1 MNFKWNEAVELLTE
15 KLSLW
20 WEQGVKIIPNF
31 IVALVV
37 LLFFVFLAKFVRKTF
52 PKIFRRLNTNATLSS
67 LFSAIAYIFILL
79 IGLFISLEILNLEK
93 TVTSLLAGAG
103 VIGIALGFAFQE
115 IASNFVSGILIA
127 FREPFKIDDI
137 VEVKD
142 YMGTIKEINLRTT
155 HIMTFDGLEVIIPN
169 KYMFTEPIVNYT
181 TTPKRR
187 LDLAVGVSYDSDLEK
202 VEQICLAILNNLEDR
217 IKGIEP
223 EFYYTEFADS
233 SINFVARVWIK
244 YPENKAFLKRKH
256 DLIKRIKRRF
266 DAEDI
271 NIPFPIRTLD
281 VPDAAWNKVQNL
293 TLTKKD

>member
-1 MNFKWNEAVELLTE
+1 MNFDWTEAVSLLTE
-15 KLSLW
+15 KLTSW

-31 IVALVV
+31 IVALLV
-37 LLFFVFLAKFVRKTF
+37 LFFFIFLAKMVRRVF
-52 PKIFRRLNTNATLSS
+52 PKIFRKLNTNATLTS

-127 FREPFKIDDI
+127 FREPFKVDDI

-142 YMGTIKEINLRTT
+142 YMGTIKEITLRTT

-169 KYMFTEPIVNYT
+169 KYMFTEPIINYT

-187 LDLAVGVSYDSDLEK
+187 LDLTVGVAYDSDLEK
-202 VEQICLAILNNLEDR
+202 VEKICLKVLDSLEDR
-217 IKGIEP
+217 IKSMEP

-244 YPENKAFLKRKH
+244 YPENKAYLKRKH
-256 DLIKRIKRRF
+256 DLIKRIKDQF
-266 DAEDI
+266 DNENI

-281 VPDAAWNKVQNL
+281 VPDSTWNKVQQIKLN
-293 TLTKKD
+293 KKD